1 MNYFDN
7 ENKIIEWFQNV
18 EPSSVY
24 FPIETNELVSLF
36 ESIHNEE
43 KWKRW
48 INSSRKSD
56 PPPDFYCNEL
66 KLMMDVMRVDDHTY
80 RNKKGKFINP
90 TNARESRMQKEL
102 QESGILN
109 LFPNV
114 KNVICNA
121 VTDLPTE
128 QDHNFKFYKNNFARA
143 IDDHKSKIDLY
154 KKNHPGYKIIFFI
167 LDESSAY
174 FEIAENV
181 KPNIK
186 KGEIAQGRPHIHF
199 LDRQFLQV
207 IDHSEID
214 YLIWYAPY
222 KMINLEG
229 GNVYDMPR
237 AAIYDCSQMDF
248 ECLEYDNNRLVSVE
262 E

>member
-1 MNYFDN
+1 MDRFSKEVN
-7 ENKIIEWFQNV
+7 IISNFQD
-18 EPSSVY
+18 
-24 FPIETNELVSLF
+24 
-36 ESIHNEE
+36 ESIPFVLFPVVNREVRLIFSSIY
-43 KWKRW
+43 KRKNWKYW
-48 INSSRKSD
+48 IDTSGKND
-56 PPPDFYCNEL
+56 PPPDFYNKDL
-66 KLMMDVMRVDDHTY
+66 KLMMDVMRVDDHEY
-80 RNKKGKFINP
+80 ISAKGKTVNEERRI
-90 TNARESRMQKEL
+90 ESQAYAEL
-102 QESGILN
+102 RVRGVLDRIDPSLIYIDVHSN
-109 LFPNV
+109 
-114 KNVICNA
+114 
-121 VTDLPTE
+121 LPTDE
-128 QDHNFKFYKNNFARA
+128 DHNFTRYIECFTRTIEKHKCKIKN
-143 IDDHKSKIDLY
+143 Y

-207 IDHSEID
+207 IVHSEID

-248 ECLEYDNNRLVSVE
+248 ECLEYDNNRLVSAE

>member
-1 MNYFDN
+1 MNQFYK
-7 ENKIIEWFQNV
+7 EAKIIERFQHEKTQQMLFPNV
-18 EPSSVY
+18 TDTAEAVFLSIYEIDSWKQWTDSSGKNV
-24 FPIETNELVSLF
+24 
-36 ESIHNEE
+36 
-43 KWKRW
+43 
-48 INSSRKSD
+48 
-56 PPPDFYCNEL
+56 PPPDFYNIDL
-66 KLMMDVMRVDDHTY
+66 KLMMDVMRVDDHEY
-80 RNKKGKFINP
+80 ISAKGKTVNEERRI
-90 TNARESRMQKEL
+90 ESQAYAEL
-102 QESGILN
+102 RVRGVLDRIDPSLIYIDVHSN
-109 LFPNV
+109 
-114 KNVICNA
+114 
-121 VTDLPTE
+121 LPTDE
-128 QDHNFKFYKNNFARA
+128 DHNFTRYIECFTRTIEKHKCKIKN
-143 IDDHKSKIDLY
+143 Y